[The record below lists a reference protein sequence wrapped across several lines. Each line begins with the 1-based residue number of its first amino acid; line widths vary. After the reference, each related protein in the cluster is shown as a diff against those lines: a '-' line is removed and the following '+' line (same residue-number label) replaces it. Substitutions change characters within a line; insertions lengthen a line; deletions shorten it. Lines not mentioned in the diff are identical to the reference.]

1 MGDEMKWK
9 WTYTPKLFNWACF
22 IVGMGMVGYLSHD
35 WWVTLWAL
43 VASIHVTFSIKQE
56 AP

>member
-1 MGDEMKWK
+1 MKWR

-22 IVGMGMVGYLSHD
+22 IIGMSMVVYLLHD
-35 WWVTLWAL
+35 WWVTLWAF
-43 VASIHVTFSIKQE
+43 VASIHVTFGIKQE